1 MTRPGPGFTATLISW
16 VGLGLVA
23 FLAIWLQHP
32 PAALPASAAAAEF
45 SAERAV
51 QHVKAIARSP
61 RPIGSANHAAARDYI
76 FQQLRAFGLEPEI
89 QKTTAV
95 SSTAAPL
102 FFAGTIQNI
111 VARRKGA
118 GDGRAVVLLAHYD
131 SVSTGPGAND
141 DGAGVAT
148 LLETARALSVSGQ
161 PLRNDVIFL
170 FTDSEETG
178 LLGARAFLAE
188 HPWAKEVEVALN
200 FEARGKGG
208 PVIMFET
215 SPQNGALIRALAQA
229 TSYPLANSLSY
240 EIYKR
245 LPNSTDITVFK
256 TAGVPGMNF
265 AYINGLTHYHTQLDN
280 LENVDARTLQH
291 HGSSALA
298 LSRHFGAGVSAA
310 KPEGDAIY
318 FDALGFLLVRYPAWL
333 AWPLTLGVL
342 LLFGAVIWLGFRRK
356 ELTAP
361 GIAKG
366 ALLFLLSLIAAGGAV
381 WTSWWL
387 VRRIHPGYSLIPQGD
402 SYSHGLYVL
411 GFAALILAST
421 AAILG
426 GPGRRISRANLFVGA
441 LLWWA
446 ALMVA
451 ATVWVIGGSYLLTW
465 PLLFA
470 LLGLGFAFLGKEE
483 SVRPAVK
490 LGIASLCAIPG
501 ILLIVTFLHLALI
514 AMPFALA
521 PGLILLLG
529 LLLGLL
535 VPLFRNS
542 LAGNRWTFPGIFAAV
557 ALGFFLLAG
566 LGSGFD
572 KDHRQSNHLLYALD
586 ATTQRAL
593 WISFDARPDEWTE
606 QFFGKKPE
614 RGPLA
619 DPFPVGRRACLQ
631 APAPVATVK
640 PPEAHVLEDVTA
652 NGIRHLRLHL
662 SSPRGAQRISV
673 QIGAEVLSAA
683 VEGKR
688 LTANTS
694 ASGPQKNWSLYYFA
708 LPKEG
713 IELGLNTRSAA
724 PLAVRVVD
732 ESYGLP
738 LLDGATFKERPV
750 HMMPAPFFR
759 SDFTLVSQDFS
770 L

>member
-16 VGLGLVA
+16 LGLGLVA
-23 FLAIWLQHP
+23 FLAIWLQQP
-32 PAALPASAAAAEF
+32 PAALPATAGAAEF
-45 SAERAV
+45 SAERAF
-51 QHVKAIARSP
+51 QHVEAIARSP
-61 RPIGSANHAAARDYI
+61 RPIGSASHAAARDYI

-89 QKTTAV
+89 QKATALN
-95 SSTAAPL
+95 STAAPL

-111 VARRKGA
+111 VARQKGA
-118 GDGRAVVLLAHYD
+118 GDGRAVALVAHYD

-141 DGAGVAT
+141 DGTGVAT

-161 PLRNDVIFL
+161 QLRNDIIFL

-178 LLGARAFLAE
+178 LLGARAFVAE
-188 HPWAKEVEVALN
+188 HTWAKEVEVALN
-200 FEARGKGG
+200 FEGRGNGG

-215 SPQNGALIRALAQA
+215 SPQNGALIRALAKA

-245 LPNSTDITVFK
+245 LPNDTDMTVFK

-265 AYINGLTHYHTQLDN
+265 AYIDGLTHYHTQLDN

-291 HGSSALA
+291 HGSNALA
-298 LSRHFGAGVSAA
+298 LSRHFGATVSAA

-318 FDALGFLLVRYPAWL
+318 FNALGFLLVRYPAWL
-333 AWPLTLGVL
+333 AWPVTLGTL
-342 LLFGAVIWLGFRRK
+342 LLLGAVIWLGFRRK
-356 ELTAP
+356 ELTGT
-361 GIAKG
+361 GIVKG
-366 ALLFLLSLIAAGGAV
+366 ALLFFASLIAAGGAV
-381 WTSWWL
+381 WSAWWL
-387 VRRIHPGYSLIPQGD
+387 VRRIHPGYSLITHGD

-411 GFAALILAST
+411 GFVALTLAIAAAT
-421 AAILG
+421 LG
-426 GPGRRISRANLFVGA
+426 ALGRRISGANLFVGA

-451 ATVWVIGGSYLLTW
+451 VTVSVIGGSYLLTW

-470 LLGLGFAFLGKEE
+470 LLGLGFVFLEKGE
-483 SVRPAVK
+483 STGPAVK
-490 LGIASLCAIPG
+490 LAVASLCAVPG
-501 ILLIVTFLHLALI
+501 ILLIVPFLHLALI

-529 LLLGLL
+529 LLGGLL
-535 VPLFRNS
+535 IPLFRS
-542 LAGNRWTFPGIFAAV
+542 SAAANRWTFPGSFGAV
-557 ALGFFLLAG
+557 ALVFFLLAG
-566 LGSGFD
+566 IGSGFD
-572 KDHRQSNHLLYALD
+572 KDHRQSNHVLYALNM
-586 ATTQRAL
+586 TTQRAL

-631 APAPVATVK
+631 APAPVAAGK
-640 PPEAHVLEDVTA
+640 PPQAEVVEDVTA
-652 NGIRHLRLHL
+652 DGIRHLRLRL
-662 SSPRGAQRISV
+662 SSPRGAERISV
-673 QIGAEVLSAA
+673 HIGGEVLSAA
-683 VEGKR
+683 VDGKR
-688 LTANTS
+688 LPANTS
-694 ASGPQKNWSLYYFA
+694 ASGPPKNWSLYYFA

-713 IELGLNTRSAA
+713 IELALDTRSVA

-738 LLDGATFKERPV
+738 LLDGTTFKERPL

-759 SDFTLVSQDFS
+759 SDFTLMSQDFS